1 MKIHNSQTLG
11 TRHRLGKLALG
22 LASAVGISLMALPVH
37 AEIRDHNFK
46 VAIAVGPGA
55 AHYDGGVKFCELLE
69 KKSGGKMKAK
79 MFGNSTLGKDTA
91 VVSSMQGGVIDM
103 GIMNTNL
110 LTGLVKDFGVLDF
123 PFAFPTAQVA
133 YKVLDSEWGKKLSD
147 KLLDKGLVG
156 LGYWE
161 MGYLNYHTGTRP
173 IKKLEDIAGLKIRVT
188 ETPLQIDFQN
198 SLGANAVPIPYVEL
212 YTALE
217 QHTVDGGTQSF
228 INLEVA
234 KLFEVQK
241 YVTVTNHMYN
251 PQILMMSKK
260 VFDKLNPDEKKV
272 VQEAAVEARDYQ
284 RQISQQYSA
293 KSLEFLKGKLAV
305 NVLPPEEIARM
316 KEKSKP
322 IIEKYS
328 KQFGEQTAKEMYAEI
343 DKASKQK

>member
-1 MKIHNSQTLG
+1 MKSFNTRLGMITLG
-11 TRHRLGKLALG
+11 LSGALAL
-22 LASAVGISLMALPVH
+22 LAAPVH
-37 AEIRDHNFK
+37 AEIRDHSFK

-55 AHYDGGVKFCELLE
+55 AHFDGGVKFCELLE

-79 MFGNSTLGKDTA
+79 MYGSSVLGKDTA

-103 GIMNTNL
+103 GIMNANL

-133 YKVLDSEWGKKLSD
+133 YKVLDGEFGKKLSD
-147 KLLDKGLVG
+147 KLTDKGIVG

-161 MGYLNYHTGTRP
+161 MGYLNYHTGTRQ

-198 SLGANAVPIPYVEL
+198 SLGANAVPIPYAEL

-217 QHTVDGGTQSF
+217 QRTVDGGTQTF
-228 INLEVA
+228 INLDVA
-234 KLFEVQK
+234 KLYEVQK

-251 PQILMMSKK
+251 PQMLLMSKK
-260 VFDKLNPDEKKV
+260 IYDKLNADEHKV
-272 VQEAAVEARDYQ
+272 LQEAATEARDYQ
-284 RQISQQYSA
+284 RQLSQQYSG
-293 KSLEFLKGKLAV
+293 KSLELLKGKLAV
-305 NVLPPEEIARM
+305 NTLPAEEIARM

-328 KQFGEQTAKEMYAEI
+328 KQYGEQTAKEMYAEI
-343 DKASKQK
+343 DKASKAK